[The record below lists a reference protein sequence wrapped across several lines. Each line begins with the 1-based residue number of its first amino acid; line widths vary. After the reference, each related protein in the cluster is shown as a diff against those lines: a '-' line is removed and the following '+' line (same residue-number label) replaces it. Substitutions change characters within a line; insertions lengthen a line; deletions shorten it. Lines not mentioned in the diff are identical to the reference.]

1 MHRELRIG
9 IDLDGVIIDHTAHK
23 LALARQFGFDLEP
36 WQTNSNVMG
45 EFVSAEQYRAIKEA
59 LYMRM
64 MDDIPAVKGAFDFLD
79 ALPGELYIVSARKS
93 GSIRFV
99 QDWMMRHDFYGLI
112 PADQIF
118 FCNNKY
124 EKRGHCERLAL
135 DAFVDDQAKVLHNL
149 PPSVECILF
158 DEHRIADRIALEQR
172 VEVAGSWKD
181 FQAIVRRIASRSRRS
196 MSVIEVEQE

>member
-1 MHRELRIG
+1 
-9 IDLDGVIIDHTAHK
+9 
-23 LALARQFGFDLEP
+23 
-36 WQTNSNVMG
+36 
-45 EFVSAEQYRAIKEA
+45 
-59 LYMRM
+59 MRM

-99 QDWMMRHDFYGLI
+99 QDWMMRHGFYGFI
-112 PADQIF
+112 PVDQIF

-172 VEVAGSWKD
+172 VEVAGNWKD
-181 FQAIVRRIASRSRRS
+181 FHAIVRRVASRSRRS
-196 MSVIEVEQE
+196 MGVIEVEQE